1 MITPLRLNGVPRAPA
16 RSNALREAGAANAA
30 YQRPAA
36 SAAGNSAPA
45 QPMAS
50 LATLVA
56 IQAVG
61 ERAGAQR
68 RAARRGAA
76 ILDDL
81 EALRLAVLE
90 GRAGLAELDRM
101 ACRIES
107 VREASGDR
115 ELESLVDAIEL
126 RAQVE
131 IAKRGR

>member
-1 MITPLRLNGVPRAPA
+1 MT
-16 RSNALREAGAANAA
+16 
-30 YQRPAA
+30 
-36 SAAGNSAPA
+36 
-45 QPMAS
+45 S

-68 RAARRGAA
+68 RAVRRGAA

-81 EALRLAVLE
+81 DALRLAVLE
-90 GRAGLAELDRM
+90 GRAGLVELDQIARRM
-101 ACRIES
+101 ES
-107 VREASGDR
+107 AREASGDQ